1 MKVIFCA
8 SLDAPGGMR
17 YTANEPYATHPTD
30 TPADELFLGNLVVV
44 VCERAVSFQHWSR
57 QNTGAAISVV
67 EHINRDGALDSWLN
81 ENWKGV
87 RINFAI
93 VEPRAA
99 WSTSQQIASV
109 VIERIETGENT
120 RLRHVCRSAMEH
132 MSKAVTRTYGISTF
146 NEQLRNQTQPL
157 VLGRVRWADPR
168 PRRLNSVSVR
178 GLYDVTD
185 DVFEGIAEV
194 RHRGVPQ
201 SANVSPLLTGG
212 GYFEDQ
218 TECYGFRFGAQ
229 GFRLA
234 AEVRGNIRREAT
246 ITDDPAF
253 ATSLASWDVSVAG
266 GSTITWISAGVVD
279 MSGDN
284 DTCRLDQVHTLVTGA
299 RYQLEVV
306 IDNTTNSGVDLMYG
320 ATVLRTVEGI
330 TLRTIL
336 ATFVAAAG
344 IDTVGLEIPSS
355 RTSTCRVTA
364 IRVYPIFRI
373 DSLSEVLRFCTART
387 GLSDADIDLTACA
400 AIEAESP
407 YRLAFATTS
416 EMNGDVLAR
425 RAATSYGC
433 ALFQDLNGKIKPV
446 RLKAP
451 AAIADVEVF
460 ERQVLNIRFE
470 DDTAPGLSTRMHYGE
485 NHVQHSDD
493 DMSGITDPAL
503 RAELS
508 NGVRVA
514 TSTVALHAFYA
525 AASGRPPLDSMLS
538 EGADALAEINRL
550 NALYTVKRFFVSG
563 RIRVDEST
571 APYSIQP
578 GMTIKLWHHRFGFSA
593 SVNVWIALAR
603 SQTSAGGVDFVGWGT
618 FDEEPEPAPGYLE
631 SPIEELIADPTFE
644 TSTGWSTDWLLE
656 DGYTAYDGGV
666 FTSQDLLANLLRAT
680 TDGKTYRLA
689 LDVISSSPGFGL
701 EIALHGS
708 VLWSG
713 LQPSPGYF
721 TVDLVAPSSHSD
733 LYIRP
738 ESGGPISFDSVS
750 FMELG

>member
-1 MKVIFCA
+1 MKKIFCA
-8 SLDAPGGMR
+8 TFNSTGGAR
-17 YTANEPYATHPTD
+17 YTAIEPYATHPSD
-30 TPADELFLGNLVVV
+30 TPANELFKGCLVVII
-44 VCERAVSFQHWSR
+44 CERAVTYPQWSR
-57 QNTGAAISVV
+57 QNTAAPVSVV
-67 EHINRDGALDSWLN
+67 ENVNRDGALDSWLA
-81 ENWKGV
+81 EVWKGV
-87 RINFAI
+87 RVDFAI

-99 WSTSQQIASV
+99 WSTRVQIGSV
-109 VIERIETGENT
+109 VIERIETGEQT
-120 RLRHVCRSAMEH
+120 RTRHVCRSSLEH
-132 MSKAVTRTYGISTF
+132 MAKAVNRTYSLATF
-146 NEQLRNQTQPL
+146 NEQLRGQGRPF
-157 VLGRVRWADPR
+157 VLGRIRWADPR
-168 PRRLNSVSVR
+168 PQRLNSLAVR

-185 DVFEGIAEV
+185 DIFEGIVEV

-201 SANVSPLLTGG
+201 AANVTPELTGG
-212 GYFEDQ
+212 GYFEEQ
-218 TECYGFRFGAQ
+218 GECYGFRFGAQ
-229 GFRLA
+229 ANRLA

-266 GSTITWISAGVVD
+266 GSTIVWVSAGVVD

-299 RYQLEVV
+299 RYQLEVE
-306 IDNTTNSGVDLMYG
+306 IDNTTNTGVDLMYG

-330 TLRTIL
+330 TLRTIR

-344 IDTVGLEIPSS
+344 ISTAGLEIPSS

-364 IRVYPIFRI
+364 IRVYPIARI
-373 DSLSEVLRFCTART
+373 DSLSEVLRFCASRT

-416 EMNGDVLAR
+416 EVNGDVLAR
-425 RAATSYGC
+425 RAANSYGA
-433 ALFQDLNGKIKPV
+433 ALFQDLSGKLKPV
-446 RLKAP
+446 RLAAP
-451 AAIADVEVF
+451 AAVADFEVF
-460 ERQVLNIRFE
+460 ERQVASIRFE
-470 DDTAPGLSTRMHYGE
+470 DDTAPGLATRMNYGE
-485 NHVQHSDD
+485 NHVRHSDD
-493 DMSGITDPAL
+493 DMSGITDQAL

-508 NGVRVA
+508 SGVRVA
-514 TSTVALHAFYA
+514 VSTVTLDPFYA
-525 AASGRPPLDSMLS
+525 DAAGRLPLDSLLS

-550 NALYTVKRFFVSG
+550 NTLYTVKRFFVMA
-563 RIRVDEST
+563 RIRVGAST
-571 APYSIQP
+571 EPYLIEP
-578 GMTIKLWHHRFGFSA
+578 GKTIKLWHHRFGFSA
-593 SVNVWIALAR
+593 SVNVWIVLSR
-603 SQTSAGGVDFVGWGT
+603 CQVNGGGIDIVGWGT
-618 FDEEPEPAPGYLE
+618 HDEEPEPAPGYLE

-644 TSTGWSTDWLLE
+644 TSTGWDTDWTLE

-666 FTSQDLLANLLRAT
+666 VNSQDLKANLLRAT
-680 TDGKTYRLA
+680 TNGATYRLA
-689 LDVISSSPGFGL
+689 LDVISSSAGFGL
-701 EIALHGS
+701 EIVLHGS

-738 ESGGPISFDSVS
+738 EAGGPISFDNVS